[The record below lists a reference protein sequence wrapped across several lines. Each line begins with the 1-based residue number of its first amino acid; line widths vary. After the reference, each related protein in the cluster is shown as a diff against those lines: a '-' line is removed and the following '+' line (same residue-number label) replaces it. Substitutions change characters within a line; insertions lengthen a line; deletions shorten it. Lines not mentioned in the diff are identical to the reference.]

1 MDRACLLHDVTLAAS
16 VWLSCCGWSC
26 TIYTVDAIGS
36 RSVFYESVWQ
46 EYR

>member
-1 MDRACLLHDVTLAAS
+1 MGRAGLLHDVTLAAA

-26 TIYTVDAIGS
+26 TIYTVGAIGS
-36 RSVFYESVWQ
+36 LVPCYESVWQ